1 METRVVEWSNSK
13 WIPYIDDRRL
23 IVREC
28 EKRGI
33 TDFKNLDEFFDFIK
47 EIGFVRGDDEGH
59 YFVSPNHYDEI
70 ISSRKAIKS
79 AFSLSES
86 ERDGLSLV
94 IGYITGMYGDDE
106 DVAKYEAVRNSLSE
120 DELKELENL
129 LRYVIDAK
137 QDVKV
142 VKEANLKKDI
152 PLLNKVY
159 GILDENDLLDDSDA
173 WYGFKKLES
182 SHKQIASSKKQ
193 IESKLNFDKITDMC
207 DDLDFSTLG
216 YGRDPHGDMIAELD
230 AIEGESGNI
239 EGVEIRFTENDDGQT
254 VIAVYKKD
262 HKVDTMTT
270 KLVDGEISRDDINE
284 AVYDFLKE
292 NSQMLN
298 SSRKPIKSSIN
309 TEIVKDFPAYMVYY
323 ATYGEPGGNVTD
335 EDIAAFEKWRK
346 RKGYGDCLGFVDDD
360 PEQSFDSHPAFG
372 LACDTVPVIFE
383 VEKSIESSRK
393 IASSRKTIKSNI
405 LADKYTHLDSDTGN
419 DEKDN
424 LYKKVEFTP
433 KEMKAI
439 REEAK
444 RINYKPGMENSLI
457 IALKKRN
464 DGTSGSLYFKNREI
478 WNKSGMV
485 RDTEYDYDLIKKKIK
500 SMNGNFDVDDDNDD
514 VFQSRKP
521 IKSSRKISSVRVNEL
536 AEQEKDDL
544 YEIEKNEAEEYYNS
558 LDNSDKQMLRV
569 RYGIK
574 NVKDYVKFFIVHPN
588 KLSDDYEFMN
598 DPRTKLNSHRPVK
611 SGLDKETVSV
621 DVNSLYHFLTDSETA
636 EVEGD
641 FALVRC
647 DEDDGETYYDILSGG
662 DLACMDGETCEIVG
676 RGEGF
681 VELHSIEADDG
692 VNFKLSPEE
701 FEVACGK
708 SKKQIKSSLAS
719 DSFEMMVKGS
729 RKMAEDMNSN
739 LDDWWVTKQVGQDV
753 VYFVAEHKDY
763 SVRVRFE
770 FVNSGFCYVSK
781 TYTNGSYY
789 EPVALESWKY
799 EGLSSQEIEGKMTA
813 VLNDFFPKYNEIG
826 SSKKLVESSVDYE
839 PLTKLLDDLGAY
851 PESRMPPAGIYKRLL
866 DWKVG
871 SEGMDEKEA
880 REKFGTF
887 TVGEWID
894 DLKESV
900 M

>member
-1 METRVVEWSNSK
+1 MIKSAKKPWEGKKWDIYRPGVDEPYVTEDFDEMMRFKQDGFKVKLHKEESVKSSRKTAAPKYDARLEEHKIYHNDVWKLELYKLKGNTAMLRPIRTDDWFVVKNPRIDEDGDLIWDSDTLPVHDYDSTLEEFQ
-13 WIPYIDDRRL
+13 YYSEIDDRLPIDKSKKFSGQFTDEDIENLSNSHKPIKSERDKTFWNMSNGYLTGDEVIKIINEIDGWCAHRALTHSDIRGYSDNDVTPGEASDSIREIITCLEDLSYRL
-23 IVREC
+23 NEYNMADDEDIQNGDFDDLLPMIDDAENLCKKLLTEETYSRMYNDIFKDLELVGNR
-28 EKRGI
+28 
-33 TDFKNLDEFFDFIK
+33 DFKLT
-47 EIGFVRGDDEGH
+47 
-59 YFVSPNHYDEI
+59 
-70 ISSRKAIKS
+70 SSRK
-79 AFSLSES
+79 
-86 ERDGLSLV
+86 
-94 IGYITGMYGDDE
+94 
-106 DVAKYEAVRNSLSE
+106 
-120 DELKELENL
+120 
-129 LRYVIDAK
+129 
-137 QDVKV
+137 
-142 VKEANLKKDI
+142 
-152 PLLNKVY
+152 
-159 GILDENDLLDDSDA
+159 
-173 WYGFKKLES
+173 
-182 SHKQIASSKKQ
+182 IASSKKV
-193 IESKLNFDKITDMC
+193 IKSKLNFDKITDMC

-216 YGRDPHGDMIAELD
+216 YGRDPQGDMIAKLD

-239 EGVEIRFTENDDGQT
+239 EGIEIRFTENDDGQT

-284 AVYDFLKE
+284 AVYDFLEE

-298 SSRKPIKSSIN
+298 SSRKSIKSAKSEDKETVSVDVNSLYHFLTDSETAEVESDFAIVRCDEDDGETYYDILSDGDLACMDGETCEIVGRGEGFVELHSIEANDGVNFKLSSEEFEVACGKSKKQIKSS
-309 TEIVKDFPAYMVYY
+309 
-323 ATYGEPGGNVTD
+323 
-335 EDIAAFEKWRK
+335 
-346 RKGYGDCLGFVDDD
+346 
-360 PEQSFDSHPAFG
+360 
-372 LACDTVPVIFE
+372 
-383 VEKSIESSRK
+383 
-393 IASSRKTIKSNI
+393 I

-478 WNKSGMV
+478 WNKSGMAK
-485 RDTEYDYDLIKKKIK
+485 DTDYGYDLIKKKIK

-514 VFQSRKP
+514 VFQSRK
-521 IKSSRKISSVRVNEL
+521 
-536 AEQEKDDL
+536 A
-544 YEIEKNEAEEYYNS
+544 
-558 LDNSDKQMLRV
+558 
-569 RYGIK
+569 
-574 NVKDYVKFFIVHPN
+574 
-588 KLSDDYEFMN
+588 
-598 DPRTKLNSHRPVK
+598 
-611 SGLDKETVSV
+611 
-621 DVNSLYHFLTDSETA
+621 
-636 EVEGD
+636 
-641 FALVRC
+641 
-647 DEDDGETYYDILSGG
+647 
-662 DLACMDGETCEIVG
+662 
-676 RGEGF
+676 
-681 VELHSIEADDG
+681 
-692 VNFKLSPEE
+692 
-701 FEVACGK
+701 
-708 SKKQIKSSLAS
+708 IKSSLTS
-719 DSFEMMVKGS
+719 DSFERMIDES
-729 RKMAEDMNSN
+729 RKMAKDMDSK
-739 LDDWWVTKQVGQDV
+739 LEDWWVTSQVGQDV
-753 VYFVAEHKDY
+753 VYFVAEHNDY

-770 FVNSGFCYVSK
+770 FVDSGFCYVSK

-826 SSKKLVESSVDYE
+826 SSKKPVESSVDYE

-866 DWKVG
+866 DWKVS